1 MQGREVLYYADCSER
16 RFLIVERRRERG
28 RAAALFPVEHAHMV
42 HDERIADG
50 VYFAKS
56 VQLLRTL
63 LANPELLELPIQ
75 TPVDLVKV

>member
-1 MQGREVLYYADCSER
+1 MIGEKKLTPFYQADGSVQMR
-16 RFLIVERRRERG
+16 S
-28 RAAALFPVEHAHMV
+28 ALEMGLTI
-42 HDERIADG
+42 DERIADG

-63 LANPELLELPIQ
+63 LENPELLELPIQ